1 MYFCIMNIQFAT
13 TDEQLL
19 QCRDVVINL
28 RPHISKDEY
37 LQKAKQLLSEGP
49 QMIYIE
55 DEGKAAA
62 FSVFR
67 INYYFYRGKNMYIDD
82 LGTLP
87 EYRGKGYAGALL
99 DFLKQYAK
107 EQNCE
112 NIHLDSGYQPERWDA
127 HRLYLNKGY
136 HLASQHFVL
145 PL

>member
-1 MYFCIMNIQFAT
+1 MNIQFAT
-13 TDEQLL
+13 TDKQLFL
-19 QCRDVVINL
+19 CYKVVHNL
-28 RPHISKDEY
+28 RPNITEDIY
-37 LQKAKQLLSEGP
+37 LEKAKLLLSEGA

-112 NIHLDSGYQPERWDA
+112 NIHLDSGYQPERRDA

-136 HLASQHFVL
+136 HLASHHFVL